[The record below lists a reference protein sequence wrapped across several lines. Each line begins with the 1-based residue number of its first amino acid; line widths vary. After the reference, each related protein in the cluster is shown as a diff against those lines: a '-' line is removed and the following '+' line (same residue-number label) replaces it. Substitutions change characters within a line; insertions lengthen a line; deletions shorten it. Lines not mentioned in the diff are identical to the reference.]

1 LKDIFFVSLGALL
14 GSNVRFAFYK
24 KLEQLN
30 FEKDF
35 ITLIINTFS
44 SFFVGFSISYLPGFS
59 SSNTSFQLVL
69 FFQIGFL
76 GSLSTF
82 STFIYDLFEL
92 LRKVKY
98 FKAVKLSIY
107 SIVFGIIAFTFGFVL
122 GNQQ

>member
-1 LKDIFFVSLGALL
+1 MKGIFFVSLGALL
-14 GSNVRFAFYK
+14 GANTRFAFYK

-44 SFFVGFSISYLPGFS
+44 SFLVGFFISHLPRFS
-59 SSNTSFQLVL
+59 SINISFQLIL

-98 FKAVKLSIY
+98 FKAVKLSIF
-107 SIVFGIIAFTFGFVL
+107 SMIFGIIAFICGLIL
-122 GNQQ
+122 GNHQ